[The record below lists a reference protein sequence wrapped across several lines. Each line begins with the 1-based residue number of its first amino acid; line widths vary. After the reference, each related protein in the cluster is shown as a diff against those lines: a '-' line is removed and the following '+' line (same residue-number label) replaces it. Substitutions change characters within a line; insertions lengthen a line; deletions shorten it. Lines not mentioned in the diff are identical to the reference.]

1 MASLSGT
8 MDLDI
13 ASNSAAI
20 KEAIRQSRAAAREEA
35 RRHSRA
41 LVNEAREA
49 RKAFYKAKREARKQ
63 NGKNKT
69 SEQNLTE
76 AMPDVIMSSTAGIKK
91 QKYPLAERR
100 GMGIFYRAAAPNFP
114 RGAEMQDMTT
124 EGALNV
130 AGDGEGVEGEPKTAE
145 ASAEEYQS
153 RKALSAA
160 KKEARRLKMA
170 KRKAFFNPSSTS
182 GIINKNEKKP
192 KKEIAQEWSDK
203 LKKRVTGWSVENSV
217 HIADSFEVEKQQEI
231 NIEYANA
238 VLAARTTPE
247 AEAIPVPTE
256 LIAPAPSPEAAIAP
270 KEASG
275 KFNKKA
281 KRPRASIENQLSS
294 ALSRVDIS
302 SVIKEQMAIRAG
314 IRKSQREPTKREKW
328 QMEIKAQKKQ
338 EADQR
343 ANKREQALLD
353 AAEALIAKVDWE
365 REQKARRFRTRGI
378 EGENLDEEVA
388 ALKAE
393 QAEYAQRIDKPRE
406 EGKEEARQAYEEAAV
421 EEGKVTE
428 VDELAKMLDLVG
440 MGRKHGN

>member
-1 MASLSGT
+1 

-20 KEAIRQSRAAAREEA
+20 KEAIRQSRAAAREKS

-41 LVNEAREA
+41 VANEAREA
-49 RKAFYKAKREARKQ
+49 RKAFYKEKREAKKQ
-63 NGKNKT
+63 NGKNKN
-69 SEQNLTE
+69 SEQNLSE
-76 AMPDVIMSSTAGIKK
+76 AMPDVIMSSAAGIKK
-91 QKYPLAERR
+91 QKYLLAERR

-114 RGAEMQDMTT
+114 RGADMQDMTI
-124 EGALNV
+124 EGAMNV
-130 AGDGEGVEGEPKTAE
+130 AGGDGAGGELKTAE
-145 ASAEEYQS
+145 AASEEYQS
-153 RKALSAA
+153 RKARSAA
-160 KKEARRLKMA
+160 LKEARRFKMA

-182 GIINKNEKKP
+182 SIININEKKA
-192 KKEIAQEWSDK
+192 KKETVQELSDK
-203 LKKRVTGWSVENSV
+203 PKKRVTGWSVENGV
-217 HIADSFEVEKQQEI
+217 HIADGFEVEKQQEI

-270 KEASG
+270 KKAAGES
-275 KFNKKA
+275 NKKA
-281 KRPRASIENQLSS
+281 KRPRASIENQLSN

-302 SVIKEQMAIRAG
+302 TVIKKQMATRAG

-365 REQKARRFRTRGI
+365 REQKAQRFRTRGI

-393 QAEYAQRIDKPRE
+393 QAEYSQRIDKLRE
-406 EGKEEARQAYEEAAV
+406 EGTEEARQAYEEAAV

-428 VDELAKMLDLVG
+428 VDELAKMLDLVE